1 MLLSN
6 QKIKRMSQYLTRY
19 KPWGM
24 SPLGSKA
31 APLVMDRQNERSEVL
46 LDHLIVGGTNVKQIF
61 DKREKILPINKAP
74 LIRTYSYYGFL
85 NAILSSETYLN
96 RIVASIIVED
106 YKLSTWKNEMENLS
120 IEYDNNILKFVGN
133 DCFLRMNG
141 CIYRR
146 LLKEDKIHI
155 IIQSQIISQ
164 PWGAINVFIS
174 DLQHEEMLEDDSYIC
189 RLGLFSHDGVYVRTY
204 NKQKT
209 TKKIGFS
216 LPMHLIIEHHN
227 GEVLFLAKT
236 LDTEPVVVW
245 KEKLQNLNYSN
256 MSIGVQVKLNESA
269 YLNWLYSNYIQ
280 LSCDVDNKDV
290 KLQYHFGLKKNWQY
304 YISNYFVDY
313 IVKDFTE
320 LSDWKIGKLDYIK
333 YCIDKSKYVE
343 VWNNQFFVKGRK
355 EYHKE
360 NHFHQNL
367 IYGYSDVSMELYIL
381 GYTNNG
387 LMAEDSIS
395 YEDFLNEKN
404 VCREHNMLIEY
415 CMKIDGTQYLMD
427 VEYMKLMI
435 EQYIKGTNS
444 SIYYHHLLPH
454 DSKKYGI
461 NIYDELMKK
470 QGLRSLLYDRR
481 VAHLIYEH
489 KVCMNERLMYLEK
502 KKIITGIQAQDLM
515 EQLAVLI
522 DASKK
527 LRNVS
532 LKYSMGERTQK
543 KYDDLKQR
551 LIDLKKWDMEFMKN
565 FYQALVEVKNGKDE

>member
-1 MLLSN
+1 M
-6 QKIKRMSQYLTRY
+6 KEIY
-19 KPWGM
+19 
-24 SPLGSKA
+24 A
-31 APLVMDRQNERSEVL
+31 
-46 LDHLIVGGTNVKQIF
+46 
-61 DKREKILPINKAP
+61 KREKKLPVNINP

-85 NAILSSETYLN
+85 NAILSSETYQN
-96 RIVASIIVED
+96 RNVANVKVYD
-106 YKLSTWKNEMENLS
+106 YKLGLWKNKMENLS
-120 IEYDNNILKFVGN
+120 FEEDDDILKFVGN
-133 DCFLRMNG
+133 DCLIGMNG
-141 CIYRR
+141 CVYRP
-146 LLKEDKIHI
+146 LLKEDKIRI
-155 IIQSQIISQ
+155 TIQSQILSE
-164 PWGAINVFIS
+164 PWGAVNVFIS
-174 DLQHEEMLEDDSYIC
+174 DLEHEQMLEDDSYIC
-189 RLGLFSHDGVYVRTY
+189 RLGMFVHDGVYVRTY
-204 NKQKT
+204 NEQKT
-209 TKKIGFS
+209 TKKIEYS
-216 LPMHLIIEHHN
+216 LPMELIIQHQD
-227 GEVLFLAKT
+227 GEVAFFAKASNAEEI
-236 LDTEPVVVW
+236 LLW
-245 KEKLQNLNYSN
+245 KQKLEGWDNSN
-256 MSIGVQVKLNESA
+256 KSIGVQVKLNESA

-280 LSCDVDNKDV
+280 LSCDVDDEDV

-320 LSDWKIGKLDYIK
+320 LSDWEICKLDYIK
-333 YCIDKSKYVE
+333 YCIDKGKYVE

-367 IYGYSDVSMELYIL
+367 IYGYSDVSKEIFIL

-395 YEDFLNEKN
+395 YEDFIDEKN
-404 VCREHNMLIEY
+404 VCREHNILIEY
-415 CMKIDGTQYLMD
+415 CMKYDNTQYLMD

-444 SIYYHHLLPH
+444 SIYYHHYLPH
-454 DSKKYGI
+454 DSRKYGI
-461 NIYDELMKK
+461 NIYDELTKE

-481 VAHLIYEH
+481 VTHLIYEH
-489 KVCMNERLMYLEK
+489 KVCMNERLKYLKEK
-502 KKIITGIQAQDLM
+502 KITTDIQVQVLM

-522 DASKK
+522 NASKK

-565 FYQALVEVKNGKDE
+565 FYQVLAEVKNGKDE